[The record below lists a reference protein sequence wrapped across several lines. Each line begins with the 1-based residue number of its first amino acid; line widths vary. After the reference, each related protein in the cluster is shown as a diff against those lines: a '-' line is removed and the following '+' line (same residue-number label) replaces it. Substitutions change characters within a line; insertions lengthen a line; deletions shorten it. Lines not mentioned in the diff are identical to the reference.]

1 MEINIKIKPHAQI
14 WLNYILFDSNVEW
27 YKNIKYA
34 CRNNDGLILS
44 NIISIDSNQTQN
56 KWVARIKKTT
66 TNKIHCD
73 ALLGYS
79 SFTCIQ
85 SHKNTFFQ
93 IYNLHFNLFFSS
105 LIFTCSLSHSFSP
118 TSPTIFRWKTNFYIY
133 LKLFILQPKRRGVVV
148 LI

>member
-34 CRNNDGLILS
+34 RRNNDGLILS

-93 IYNLHFNLFFSS
+93 IYNLHLICFFLLLFS
-105 LIFTCSLSHSFSP
+105 LVHCLTHSLLRHRLYFDEKQIF
-118 TSPTIFRWKTNFYIY
+118 IYI
-133 LKLFILQPKRRGVVV
+133 
-148 LI
+148 